1 MKEKDVMRTGWSETS
16 GFAGHR
22 GATSGDSG
30 NAMVVALLVL
40 LVLTTAGVAYVAVTK
55 SEKQIAGNSMTATQ
69 ALYAAEAGIT
79 EGLHR
84 MAFPAESSSYIG
96 PAAGPVAG
104 WGRYIVI
111 SPGRSALDP
120 DGPALEHDGLDNNE
134 NGLIDEPGERYPEVL
149 TKQVV
154 NASALRYPY
163 VRVEYKTQGT
173 NLVLFGDADDDPTT
187 PPVENF
193 TKGQPVLRITA
204 RGRKGS
210 ADKILE
216 AEAVRFPLVQ
226 VESAIWAGGPL
237 NFDGNAFFVDGH
249 DHAATPPLD
258 TIPGAPP
265 VAGVMSMG
273 GTTGVSDNL
282 SNNQVDNVSGSGG
295 NGSIQQSPFTYNF
308 NGLWAQFSGMADN
321 SLNGNQAWSG
331 SSPTYGSLT
340 NPKVTAVNGNL
351 ACTGNWTG
359 GGILIVN
366 GNLDMRGGSSFSGVV
381 ICLGD
386 VDLAGGGSSD
396 IAHILGGLIY
406 QGTVVNASDVHG
418 SADVYYSTEAVN
430 AANAVGRYTLS
441 WWRER

>member
-1 MKEKDVMRTGWSETS
+1 MRIGLSETT
-16 GFAGHR
+16 GLAGQR

-55 SEKQIAGNSMTATQ
+55 SEKQIAGNSMTAAQ

-111 SPGRSALDP
+111 APGRSALDP

-149 TKQVV
+149 TKQTV

-163 VRVEYKTQGT
+163 VRVEYKTQGS
-173 NLVLFGDADDDPTT
+173 NLVLFGDADNDPAT

-193 TKGQPVLRITA
+193 TNGEPVLRITA
-204 RGRKGS
+204 RGRQGN

-216 AEAVRFPLVQ
+216 AEAVRFPLVA
-226 VESAIWAGGPL
+226 VESAVWAGGPL
-237 NFDGNAFFVDGH
+237 KFNGNAFFVDGH
-249 DHAATPPLD
+249 DHSAQPGLD
-258 TIPGAPP
+258 TIPSAPP
-265 VAGVMSMG
+265 M
-273 GTTGVSDNL
+273 TGILTKGQPTDVSDNL
-282 SNNQVDNVSGSGG
+282 NKNQEDNVNGNGG
-295 NGSIQQSPFTYNF
+295 NLSAQQSTFTYDF
-308 NGLWAQFSGMADN
+308 NALWAQFSGMADN
-321 SLNGNQAWSG
+321 SFTGNQAWAG
-331 SSPTYGSLT
+331 SDPSYGNLT
-340 NPKVTAVNGNL
+340 DPKVTVVNGNL
-351 ACTGNWTG
+351 SISGGWTG
-359 GGILIVN
+359 GGVLVVN
-366 GNLDMRGGSSFSGVV
+366 GNLDMRGGSQYTGVV
-381 ICLGD
+381 IVMGD
-386 VDLAGGGSSD
+386 INFAGGGPSD
-396 IAHILGGLIY
+396 QAHVVGGLIY
-406 QGTVVNASDVHG
+406 QGTVVNASVLSG
-418 SADVYYSTEAVN
+418 SSQIFYSTEAVN
-430 AANAVGRYTLS
+430 AAQSVGHYTLS

>member
-1 MKEKDVMRTGWSETS
+1 MRIGSGETS
-16 GFAGHR
+16 CFAGQR
-22 GATSGDSG
+22 GTPSGDSG

-40 LVLTTAGVAYVAVTK
+40 LLLTTAGVAYVAVTK

-84 MAFPAESSSYIG
+84 MAFPAESTSYIG

-111 SPGRSALDP
+111 APGRSALDP

-149 TKQVV
+149 TKQTV

-163 VRVEYKTQGT
+163 VRVEYKTQGG
-173 NLVLFGDADDDPTT
+173 NLVRFGDADNDPST

-193 TKGQPVLRITA
+193 TQGEPVLRITA
-204 RGRKGS
+204 RGRKGN

-226 VESAIWAGGPL
+226 VEGAIWAGGTL
-237 NFDGNAFFVDGH
+237 GFDGNGFIVDGH
-249 DHAATPPLD
+249 DHGASPPLD

-265 VAGVMSMG
+265 VSGILSQGPTANIAN
-273 GTTGVSDNL
+273 NL
-282 SNNQVDNVSGSGG
+282 SFNQQDNVNG
-295 NGSIQQSPFTYNF
+295 NAGNASIQQSSFTYDF
-308 NGLWAQFSGMADN
+308 NHLWSQFSGMADN
-321 SLNGNQAWSG
+321 SFAGSQSWSG
-331 SSPTYGSLT
+331 SSPAYGSLT
-340 NPKVTAVNGNL
+340 DPKVTVVNGNL
-351 ACTGNWTG
+351 ICTGNWTG
-359 GGILIVN
+359 GGVLVVN
-366 GNLDMRGGSSFSGVV
+366 GNLDMRGGSSYTGVV
-381 ICLGD
+381 ICMGD
-386 VDLAGGGSSD
+386 INLAGGGSSD
-396 IAHILGGLIY
+396 QAHVVGGLIY
-406 QGTVVNASDVHG
+406 EGTMVNASSIHG
-418 SADVYYSTEAVN
+418 SANVYYSTEAVN
-430 AANAVGRYTLS
+430 AANAVGHYTLS

>member
-1 MKEKDVMRTGWSETS
+1 MKERDVMRIGKSETS
-16 GFAGHR
+16 GFAGQR
-22 GATSGDSG
+22 GARSGDSG

-55 SEKQIAGNSMTATQ
+55 SEKQIAGNSMTAAQ

-111 SPGRSALDP
+111 APGRSALDP
-120 DGPALEHDGLDNNE
+120 DGPNLEHDGLDNNE

-149 TKQVV
+149 TKQTV

-173 NLVLFGDADDDPTT
+173 NLVLFGDADGDPST

-193 TKGQPVLRITA
+193 TKGEPVLRITA
-204 RGRKGS
+204 RGRQGS

-226 VESAIWAGGPL
+226 VESAVWAGGPL
-237 NFDGNAFFVDGH
+237 HFNGNAFMVDGH
-249 DHAATPPLD
+249 DHGASPPLD
-258 TIPGAPP
+258 TIPSALPVQGILSQGA
-265 VAGVMSMG
+265 AA
-273 GTTGVSDNL
+273 DIANNL
-282 SNNQVDNVSGSGG
+282 SFNQKDNVNGNGG
-295 NGSIQQSPFTYNF
+295 NSSVQQSTFTYNF
-308 NGLWAQFSGMADN
+308 NQLWSQFSSMADN
-321 SLNGNQAWSG
+321 SFTGSQSFSG
-331 SSPTYGSLT
+331 SSPSYGSLT
-340 NPKVTAVNGNL
+340 DPKVTVVNGNL
-351 ACTGNWTG
+351 TCTGNWTG
-359 GGILIVN
+359 GGILVVN
-366 GNLDMRGGSSFSGVV
+366 GNLTMGGGSQFSGVV
-381 ICLGD
+381 IVLGD
-386 VDLAGGGSSD
+386 INFAGGGPAD
-396 IAHILGGLIY
+396 QAHVVGGLVY
-406 QGTVVNASDVHG
+406 QSTAVGASVLSG
-418 SADVYYSTEAVN
+418 STDIYYSTEAVN